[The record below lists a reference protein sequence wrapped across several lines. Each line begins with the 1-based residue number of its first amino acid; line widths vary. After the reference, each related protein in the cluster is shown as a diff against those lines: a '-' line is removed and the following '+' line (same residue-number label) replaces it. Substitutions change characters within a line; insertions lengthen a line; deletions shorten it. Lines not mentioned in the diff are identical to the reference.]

1 MLKATREVTCQNR
14 KPERATLASK
24 GEKRKKQKRKR
35 KRFEVKTRKGSLNHK
50 KNETK
55 MKKEK

>member
-1 MLKATREVTCQNR
+1 MLKATREVTCQNQ

-35 KRFEVKTRKGSLNHK
+35 KRFEVKTRKGSLNH
-50 KNETK
+50 NK
-55 MKKEK
+55 MK